1 MLLVL
6 SPAKS
11 LDFIT
16 PAPFASATQPLFAK
30 PAFELIKILRQYD
43 VPQLAQLMH
52 ISDKLAALNV
62 ARNHEWKSKFEIGT
76 AKQAILAFNGDVYE
90 GFDAASLTVDDWN
103 HAQNVVRSLSG
114 LYGILRPF
122 DLMHPYRLE
131 MGTRLDNAKGK
142 DLYAFWGERLAKHLN
157 AELKNHESQVLI
169 NLASEEYFKAVPI
182 KALKY
187 PVIQPVF
194 QDEKNGQYKI
204 ISFFAKRA
212 RGVMARWLVQNKI
225 SKPELLKDFAEDG
238 YRFSE
243 EKKGKHGATQL
254 VFVRDERK

>member
-62 ARNHEWKSKFEIGT
+62 ARNHEWRSKFEIGT
-76 AKQAILAFNGDVYE
+76 AKQAIFAFNGDVYE

-103 HAQNVVRSLSG
+103 YAQNVVRSLSG

-194 QDEKNGQYKI
+194 YDGAKVV
-204 ISFFAKRA
+204 SFYAKRA
-212 RGVMARWLVQNKI
+212 RGLMARYIVQNKI
-225 SKPELLKDFAEDG
+225 EQPELLKNFTAGGYQSTGEQIVKNRLQWVFA
-238 YRFSE
+238 
-243 EKKGKHGATQL
+243 
-254 VFVRDERK
+254 RD

>member
-11 LDFIT
+11 LDFTT

-76 AKQAILAFNGDVYE
+76 AKQAIFAFNGDVYE
-90 GFDAASLTVDDWN
+90 GFDAASLIVDDLN

-157 AELKNHESQVLI
+157 AELKNHESQFLI

-194 QDEKNGQYKI
+194 YDGAKVV
-204 ISFFAKRA
+204 SFYAKRA
-212 RGVMARWLVQNKI
+212 RGLMARYIVQNKI
-225 SKPELLKDFAEDG
+225 EQPELLKNFTAGGYQFTGEQIVKNRLQWVFA
-238 YRFSE
+238 
-243 EKKGKHGATQL
+243 
-254 VFVRDERK
+254 RD

>member
-16 PAPFASATQPLFAK
+16 PAPHASATQPLFAK

-43 VPQLAQLMH
+43 VPKLVQLMH

-62 ARNHEWKSKFEIGT
+62 ARNHDWKSKFEIGT
-76 AKQAILAFNGDVYE
+76 AKQAIFAFNGDVYE
-90 GFDAASLTVDDWN
+90 GFDAASLTADELN

-157 AELKNHESQVLI
+157 AELKTHESQFLI

-194 QDEKNGQYKI
+194 YDGAKVV
-204 ISFFAKRA
+204 SFYAKRA
-212 RGVMARWLVQNKI
+212 RGLMARYIVQNKI
-225 SKPELLKDFAEDG
+225 EQPELLKNFTVGGYQFEGEQIVKNRLQWVFA
-238 YRFSE
+238 
-243 EKKGKHGATQL
+243 
-254 VFVRDERK
+254 RD

>member
-103 HAQNVVRSLSG
+103 YAQNVVRSLSG

-194 QDEKNGQYKI
+194 YDGAKVV
-204 ISFFAKRA
+204 SFYAKRA
-212 RGVMARWLVQNKI
+212 RGLMARYIVQNKI
-225 SKPELLKDFAEDG
+225 EQPELLKNFTAGGYQSTGEQIVKNRLQWVFA
-238 YRFSE
+238 
-243 EKKGKHGATQL
+243 
-254 VFVRDERK
+254 RD

>member
-103 HAQNVVRSLSG
+103 YAQNVVRSLSG

-194 QDEKNGQYKI
+194 YDGAKVV
-204 ISFFAKRA
+204 SFYAKRA
-212 RGVMARWLVQNKI
+212 RGLMARYIVQNKI
-225 SKPELLKDFAEDG
+225 EQPELLKNFTAGGYQFTGEQIVKNRLQWVFA
-238 YRFSE
+238 
-243 EKKGKHGATQL
+243 
-254 VFVRDERK
+254 RD

>member
-11 LDFIT
+11 LDFTT
-16 PAPFASATQPLFAK
+16 PVPHASATQPLFAK

-62 ARNHEWKSKFEIGT
+62 ARNHEWRSKFEIGT
-76 AKQAILAFNGDVYE
+76 AKQAIFAFNGDVYE

-103 HAQNVVRSLSG
+103 YAQNVVRSLSG

-194 QDEKNGQYKI
+194 YDGAKVV
-204 ISFFAKRA
+204 SFYAKRA
-212 RGVMARWLVQNKI
+212 RGLMARYIVQNKI
-225 SKPELLKDFAEDG
+225 EQPELLKNFTAGGYQFTGEQIVKNRLQWVFA
-238 YRFSE
+238 
-243 EKKGKHGATQL
+243 
-254 VFVRDERK
+254 RD